1 MIFLG
6 KGRYR
11 VLQEEGR
18 RKDLDMVKRSN
29 IYKHSTPRPYD
40 HRDHGRKPKSYL
52 LPKRT
57 KM

>member
-40 HRDHGRKPKSYL
+40 YRDHRRKPKSYL
-52 LPKRT
+52 LPRRT